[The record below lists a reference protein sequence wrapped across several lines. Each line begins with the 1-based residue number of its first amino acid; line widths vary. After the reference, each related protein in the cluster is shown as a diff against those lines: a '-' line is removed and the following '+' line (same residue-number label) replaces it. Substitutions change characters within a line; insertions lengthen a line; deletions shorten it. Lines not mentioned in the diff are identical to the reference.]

1 MSPDDAGPESAPRSG
16 RPLGIRTSA
25 RYRTVAQSRMVE
37 MLLVYGWLFDV
48 EDGHRSASEK
58 EVVAALDQW
67 VAAGLGFEQSAGGER
82 SFDPAEVINFAKWRG
97 IEHAD
102 TVWRD
107 RLTDVGRR
115 RVVGMHAGTAS
126 LTRPPPASA
135 LGPGR
140 FTVMLHREFDLTAAQ
155 PGSTVLLRLPLPLE
169 DAALRELSIEPL
181 APPDLDVDFKV
192 WTGRL
197 DARVRAPS
205 QSALT
210 LGVRVSF
217 VAHPNAAT
225 PPTETLS
232 AAELALYTRSN
243 EAIVVVSPRIR
254 ALAARLAGPEL
265 KPGVAVQRF
274 WNFILDEFTCGV
286 VHYDELDSAY
296 PTDWILDSGW
306 FDCHLG
312 SALLVALCRARGIAA
327 RMISGYLLYA
337 SPSYHYWA
345 EVRLEDRWAPFDLLA
360 SDLSMRGR
368 DPAWRDYFAGALD
381 YRMKT
386 QCLPRTFN
394 FTPSVRFPPAWH
406 QLLRAEPHGTEIHIF
421 DIETGKLV
429 YRDRIFVE
437 RGNEARQGLSGIA
450 NDFADNRND
459 GYSSA

>member
-1 MSPDDAGPESAPRSG
+1 M
-16 RPLGIRTSA
+16 
-25 RYRTVAQSRMVE
+25 
-37 MLLVYGWLFDV
+37 
-48 EDGHRSASEK
+48 
-58 EVVAALDQW
+58 
-67 VAAGLGFEQSAGGER
+67 
-82 SFDPAEVINFAKWRG
+82 
-97 IEHAD
+97 
-102 TVWRD
+102 
-107 RLTDVGRR
+107 
-115 RVVGMHAGTAS
+115 
-126 LTRPPPASA
+126 
-135 LGPGR
+135 
-140 FTVMLHREFDLTAAQ
+140 
-155 PGSTVLLRLPLPLE
+155 
-169 DAALRELSIEPL
+169 
-181 APPDLDVDFKV
+181 
-192 WTGRL
+192 
-197 DARVRAPS
+197 
-205 QSALT
+205 
-210 LGVRVSF
+210 
-217 VAHPNAAT
+217 AHPNAAT

-337 SPSYHYWA
+337 SPAYHYWA
-345 EVRLEDRWAPFDLLA
+345 EIRLEDRWAPFDLLA

-406 QLLRAEPHGTEIHIF
+406 QLLRAEPHGTEIHTF

-437 RGNEARQGLSGIA
+437 RGMRLVRAYPALPTISLTTGTTVIRRPDSWPRFGWHNRY
-450 NDFADNRND
+450 FAFVCPVQCATTCRHLLPPV
-459 GYSSA
+459 